1 MHHAPRRTGT
11 SARPTARTGLRWL
24 VAALAAALALALTA
38 CGSDSDPAGTAAL
51 TDQGLS
57 RADVLALA
65 EEEGSVS
72 FYTTMAA
79 PTADALA
86 DAFEKAYPGIT
97 VEVFANNADVV
108 VSKVTSEHQAGKPG
122 ADVLEIDNFAL
133 QPLQERGVVQP
144 FYSAAAGDLPAEV
157 KKAAE
162 TDGENY
168 YVNDRVLYISLGY
181 NSDEVTEVPTTLDD
195 LLAPDLKG
203 RLAFAEGTVAARW
216 VGGVLHTLG
225 GEEGTAFIEELGAQD
240 VKLAPVTTAALADL
254 LVAGQYDATPA
265 LLSNAPSTRADAPI
279 AWAAVGLPVASTGSV
294 SVVKG
299 AEHPAAA
306 ALLSD
311 FLIGPEGQAVFTSK
325 GYASPAE
332 APDFESWDPLE
343 TYRTSDDFQQAYG
356 EWQGLL
362 DEYVY

>member
-1 MHHAPRRTGT
+1 MHDAARRRIGAG
-11 SARPTARTGLRWL
+11 ARLTAR
-24 VAALAAALALALTA
+24 AAAL
-38 CGSDSDPAGTAAL
+38 TAAL
-51 TDQGLS
+51 TLTLSACGDDADPEGSGVLTDQDLS
-57 RADVLALA
+57 RDELLAQA

-86 DAFEKAYPGIT
+86 DAFEKAYPEIS
-97 VEVFANNADVV
+97 VAVFANNADVV

-144 FYSAAAGDLPAEV
+144 FYSAAAAELPDTV
-157 KKAAE
+157 KKSAE
-162 TDGENY
+162 NEGENY
-168 YVNDRVLYISLGY
+168 YVNDRVLYISLGF
-181 NSDEVTEVPTTLDD
+181 NSDEVSEAPTSLNG
-195 LLAPDLKG
+195 LLSPDLRG
-203 RLAFAEGTVAARW
+203 RIAFAEGTVAARW
-216 VGGVLHTLG
+216 VGGVLHSLG
-225 GEEGTAFIEELGAQD
+225 EEEGTDFIKQLGAQD

-265 LLSNAPSTRADAPI
+265 LLSNAPITRADAPLTWSAI
-279 AWAAVGLPVASTGSV
+279 GTPVASTGSV
-294 SVVKG
+294 SIVEG

-325 GYASPAE
+325 GYASPADPPEFE
-332 APDFESWDPLE
+332 AWDPLE
-343 TYRTSDDFQQAYG
+343 TFTSSSDFQEAYE

-362 DEYVY
+362 DEFVY